1 MIFALMEFILVI
13 GISWLAITQII
24 VPSLNKR
31 PWFPFFKR
39 ESKLKGE
46 LAGLEQEVFEEVL
59 AKEVETKKQ
68 NLNNMKS
75 EG

>member
-1 MIFALMEFILVI
+1 MIFVLIEFILII
-13 GISWLAITQII
+13 GVMWFAITQII

-39 ESKLKGE
+39 EAKLKGE
-46 LAGLEQEVFEEVL
+46 LTELEQVVYEEVL

-68 NLNNMKS
+68 NLNNIKG